1 MTNTG
6 RRSSRGRQDPS
17 YAARRQRDA
26 GLERGRTITK
36 GIAAASV
43 AAVAAVGV
51 YLSQA
56 LPGHAASTS
65 TANSGTAG
73 AASPVTP
80 AATPD
85 DGSSSVPSD
94 GSSASSGS
102 SISAPASAPAP
113 AYRQAPVTSGSS

>member
-65 TANSGTAG
+65 TANSTAG

-102 SISAPASAPAP
+102 GISAPASAPAP